1 MGQHL
6 HGGGGLL
13 AQLEQL
19 LVALL
24 DLLVERLVLNL
35 ELLKVDEVQACD
47 HAELQAGHGG
57 AAGWVARGGLQAGW
71 HGVVAAARPRRT
83 VGELLLL
90 AQRALE
96 LAQDVAPVDVGET
109 QLLDLLV
116 LAVLLLLE
124 ALDELAGDGLAC
136 SG

>member
-1 MGQHL
+1 MGEHL

-19 LVALL
+19 LVPLL

-47 HAELQAGHGG
+47 HVELQAGHSG
-57 AAGWVARGGLQAGW
+57 AAGWGGTRGCRLGW
-71 HGVVAAARPRRT
+71 HGVATARRRRT

-96 LAQDVAPVDVGET
+96 LAQHVAPVDVGEA
-109 QLLDLLV
+109 QLLDLAV
-116 LAVLLLLE
+116 LALLLLLE
-124 ALDELAGDGLAC
+124 TLDELAGDGLAC

>member
-1 MGQHL
+1 MHGYKWPIICTRENQAGQ
-6 HGGGGLL
+6 GGLL
-13 AQLEQL
+13 RT
-19 LVALL
+19 LVAFL
-24 DLLVERLVLNL
+24 DPLVQRLVLNL
-35 ELLKVDEVQACD
+35 ELLEVDQM
-47 HAELQAGHGG
+47 Q
-57 AAGWVARGGLQAGW
+57 
-71 HGVVAAARPRRT
+71 P

>member
-1 MGQHL
+1 
-6 HGGGGLL
+6 
-13 AQLEQL
+13 
-19 LVALL
+19 
-24 DLLVERLVLNL
+24 
-35 ELLKVDEVQACD
+35 
-47 HAELQAGHGG
+47 
-57 AAGWVARGGLQAGW
+57 
-71 HGVVAAARPRRT
+71 VVAAARPRRT